1 MDVAIG
7 LILVGLLVVLIVAG
21 TPIGVALIFLS
32 LAGTWMIRG
41 NLAVAVSMVGSGA
54 FSSIAENLFSVIPL
68 FVLMGMLVS
77 VSGVGQDTFGVAQWL
92 LRRVRGGLGI
102 ATVAANTLFAA
113 VTGISVASASV
124 FAQVAVPPMLHFG
137 YTPRF
142 AVGVVAGSS
151 ILGML
156 IPPSILMIVYG
167 VLAEVSIGRMFLAGV
182 IPGLIMA
189 ASFVLLI
196 MWLARYRSAY
206 VFTAPADRPAEL
218 APETTAGMVVK
229 MVPIVLLITTVLG
242 GLYGG
247 IFTPTECGAMGAL
260 GAFLIAGA
268 RRKLSTRTLWSV
280 LVETGYV
287 SVGILFLLM
296 AASMYSRMLT
306 MAGIPAAIGGL
317 IEDLGVGRYSFLT
330 VYVVI
335 IVLMGMMLDSVS
347 ILLIVIPIAVPI
359 AKSLGM
365 DLVQFGVI
373 SVVAVET
380 GLLTPP
386 FGLSVFAVKSALG
399 DSSIRLETI
408 FAGALPYVAV
418 MIVVLG
424 LLTAFPALS
433 IWLAY

>member
-1 MDVAIG
+1 
-7 LILVGLLVVLIVAG
+7 
-21 TPIGVALIFLS
+21 
-32 LAGTWMIRG
+32 
-41 NLAVAVSMVGSGA
+41 
-54 FSSIAENLFSVIPL
+54 
-68 FVLMGMLVS
+68 
-77 VSGVGQDTFGVAQWL
+77 
-92 LRRVRGGLGI
+92 
-102 ATVAANTLFAA
+102 
-113 VTGISVASASV
+113 
-124 FAQVAVPPMLHFG
+124 
-137 YTPRF
+137 
-142 AVGVVAGSS
+142 
-151 ILGML
+151 
-156 IPPSILMIVYG
+156 
-167 VLAEVSIGRMFLAGV
+167 
-182 IPGLIMA
+182 
-189 ASFVLLI
+189 
-196 MWLARYRSAY
+196 
-206 VFTAPADRPAEL
+206 
-218 APETTAGMVVK
+218 
-229 MVPIVLLITTVLG
+229 
-242 GLYGG
+242 
-247 IFTPTECGAMGAL
+247 
-260 GAFLIAGA
+260 
-268 RRKLSTRTLWSV
+268 
-280 LVETGYV
+280 
-287 SVGILFLLM
+287 
-296 AASMYSRMLT
+296 MLT

-359 AKSLGM
+359 AKSFGM